1 MAAEVSLLDMLDA
14 RERRVHHQQELL
26 KRYHK
31 PLICFTMNIAGPI
44 KDSPLIRRG
53 FARGQQLLRQQFF
66 RAKLSPLH
74 TDARCEAT
82 GCEAF
87 YVLDADPMAIKKFT
101 TDIEDATPLGRLFDM
116 DVLRP
121 DGTKVD
127 REELSLSG
135 RRCLICGGPAKVCSS
150 RRIHTVA
157 ELQATTTE
165 ILTDTMDTWDAATA
179 AQQAVRAL
187 LYEVTTTPKPGLVDR
202 RNSGSH
208 TDMDSFTFM
217 SSAAAL
223 YPYFEACAKVGRET
237 MDRPAPETF
246 AALRPLGCE
255 AEGEMLDATNGVN
268 THKGAVFSIGI
279 TCAAL
284 GRLERALWADPA
296 RVLAEVSAMTK
307 GLAAQDFV
315 GVTAENAATAGQKLY
330 VQYGITG
337 VRGQVEAGLPVVLH
351 HGLPVLENGL
361 KLGYDINR
369 AGCAALL
376 EILVHSTDTNMIA
389 RSSRERQLAWV
400 ARVKELLAQT
410 PYPDEEALVELDDQ
424 FIAENLS
431 PGGSADLLALTYLLH
446 FFKTEEHLHV

>member
-1 MAAEVSLLDMLDA
+1 MAVEVSLLDMLDA

-26 KRYHK
+26 EQYHK

-74 TDARCEAT
+74 TDAHCEAT

-87 YVLDADPMAIKKFT
+87 YVLDADPMVIKKFT

-121 DGTKVD
+121 DGVKVD
-127 REELSLSG
+127 RQELALEG
-135 RRCLICGGPAKVCSS
+135 RRCLICGGPAKACSS

-157 ELQATTTE
+157 ELQAKTTD
-165 ILTDTMDTWDAATA
+165 ILTETLDAWDAATA

-223 YPYFEACAKVGRET
+223 YPYFEACARVGRET

-284 GRLERALWADPA
+284 GRLNRAEWCDPA
-296 RVLAEVSAMTK
+296 RVLQEVAAMTS
-307 GLAAQDFV
+307 GLTKQDFADI
-315 GVTAENAATAGQKLY
+315 TEENAVTAGQKLY

-337 VRGQVEAGLPVVLH
+337 IRGQVEAGLPVVLH
-351 HGLPVLENGL
+351 HGLPVLEKGL

>member
-1 MAAEVSLLDMLDA
+1 MAVEVSLLDMLDA
-14 RERRVHHQQELL
+14 RELRVHHQQELL
-26 KRYHK
+26 EQYHK

-74 TDARCEAT
+74 TDAHCEAT

-101 TDIEDATPLGRLFDM
+101 TDIEDATPLGRLFDL

-150 RRIHTVA
+150 RRIHTVV
-157 ELQATTTE
+157 ELQAKTTE

-237 MDRPAPETF
+237 MERPAPETF

-284 GRLERALWADPA
+284 GRLNRATWCDPA

-307 GLAAQDFV
+307 GLAVQDFA

-337 VRGQVEAGLPVVLH
+337 VRGQVEAGLPAVRDY
-351 HGLPVLENGL
+351 GLPALEAGIAA
-361 KLGYDINR
+361 GYDINR
-369 AGCAALL
+369 AGCGALL
-376 EILVHSTDTNMIA
+376 AILAHSTDTNIIA
-389 RSSRERQLAWV
+389 RSSRERQLALT
-400 ARVKELLAQT
+400 AELQALLAAD
-410 PYPDEEALVELDDQ
+410 PYPDEAALAALDDR
-424 FIAENLS
+424 FIAEHLS

>member
-74 TDARCEAT
+74 TDACCEAT

-157 ELQATTTE
+157 ELQAKTTE

-307 GLAAQDFV
+307 GLAAQDFM

-400 ARVKELLAQT
+400 AHVKELLAQT
-410 PYPDEEALVELDDQ
+410 PYPDEAALVALDDR

>member
-26 KRYHK
+26 KQYHK

-74 TDARCEAT
+74 MDAHCEAT

-157 ELQATTTE
+157 ELQAKTTE

-284 GRLERALWADPA
+284 GRLDRALWADPA

-307 GLAAQDFV
+307 GLAAQDFM
-315 GVTAENAATAGQKLY
+315 GVTAENAATVGQKLY

-337 VRGQVEAGLPVVLH
+337 VRGQVEAGLPVVLR
-351 HGLPVLENGL
+351 
-361 KLGYDINR
+361 KLRHPSR
-369 AGCAALL
+369 AKRLRDYL
-376 EILVHSTDTNMIA
+376 
-389 RSSRERQLAWV
+389 
-400 ARVKELLAQT
+400 
-410 PYPDEEALVELDDQ
+410 DE
-424 FIAENLS
+424 
-431 PGGSADLLALTYLLH
+431 
-446 FFKTEEHLHV
+446 

>member
-1 MAAEVSLLDMLDA
+1 MAVEVSLLDMLDA

-26 KRYHK
+26 ERYHK

-74 TDARCEAT
+74 TDAHCEAT

-87 YVLDADPMAIKKFT
+87 YVLDADPMTIKKFT

-116 DVLRP
+116 DVLRS

-157 ELQATTTE
+157 ELQAKTTD
-165 ILTDTMDTWDAATA
+165 ILTETLDAWDAATV

-223 YPYFEACAKVGRET
+223 YPYFEACARVGRET
-237 MDRPAPETF
+237 MDHPAPETF

-284 GRLERALWADPA
+284 GRLNRAEWCDPV
-296 RVLAEVSAMTK
+296 RVLQEVAAMTM
-307 GLAAQDFV
+307 GLTQQDLAA
-315 GVTAENAATAGQKLY
+315 VTTENAVTAGQKLY
-330 VQYGITG
+330 AQYGITG
-337 VRGQVEAGLPVVLH
+337 IRGQVEAGLPVVLH

-400 ARVKELLAQT
+400 AHVKELLAQT

-446 FFKTEEHLHV
+446 FFKTEDHLHV

>member
-26 KRYHK
+26 EQYHK

-74 TDARCEAT
+74 TDAHCEAT

-157 ELQATTTE
+157 ELQAKTTE

-223 YPYFEACAKVGRET
+223 YPYFEACARVGRET

-284 GRLERALWADPA
+284 GRLDRALWADPA

-307 GLAAQDFV
+307 GLAAQDFM

-410 PYPDEEALVELDDQ
+410 PYPDEAALVALDDR

>member
-1 MAAEVSLLDMLDA
+1 MAVEVSLLDMLDA

-26 KRYHK
+26 ERYHK

-74 TDARCEAT
+74 TDAHCEAT

-87 YVLDADPMAIKKFT
+87 YVLDADPMTIKKFT

-116 DVLRP
+116 DVLRS

-157 ELQATTTE
+157 ELQAKTTD
-165 ILTDTMDTWDAATA
+165 ILTETLDAWDAATV

-237 MDRPAPETF
+237 MDRPALETF

-284 GRLERALWADPA
+284 GRLNRAEWCDPA
-296 RVLAEVSAMTK
+296 RVLQEVAAMTS
-307 GLAAQDFV
+307 GLTKQDFADI
-315 GVTAENAATAGQKLY
+315 TEENAVTAGQKLY

-337 VRGQVEAGLPVVLH
+337 IRGQVEAGLPVVLK

-400 ARVKELLAQT
+400 TRVKELLAQT

-431 PGGSADLLALTYLLH
+431 PGGSADLLALTYLLY

>member
-1 MAAEVSLLDMLDA
+1 MAVEVSLLDMLDA

-26 KRYHK
+26 EQYHK

-74 TDARCEAT
+74 TDAHCEAT

-87 YVLDADPMAIKKFT
+87 YVLDADPMTIKKFT
-101 TDIEDATPLGRLFDM
+101 TDIEDATPLGRLFDL

-150 RRIHTVA
+150 RRIHTVV
-157 ELQATTTE
+157 ELQAKTTD
-165 ILTDTMDTWDAATA
+165 ILTETLDAWDAATA

-284 GRLERALWADPA
+284 GRLNRAEWCDPA
-296 RVLAEVSAMTK
+296 RVLQEVAAMTK
-307 GLAAQDFV
+307 GLTQQDLAD
-315 GVTAENAATAGQKLY
+315 VTTENAVTAGQKLY

-337 VRGQVEAGLPVVLH
+337 IRGQVEAGLPLVLH

-389 RSSRERQLAWV
+389 RSSRKRQLEVIAELKQ
-400 ARVKELLAQT
+400 RLEKE
-410 PYPDEEALVELDDQ
+410 PYPDAVELAMLDDR

>member
-1 MAAEVSLLDMLDA
+1 MAAEVSLLEMLDA

-26 KRYHK
+26 AQYQK
-31 PLICFTMNIAGPI
+31 PLVCFTMNIAGPV

-53 FARGQQLLRQQFF
+53 FARGQQLLRQQFLL
-66 RAKLSPLH
+66 AKLTPLH
-74 TDARCEAT
+74 TDAACAPT

-87 YVLDADPMAIKKFT
+87 YVLDADPLAIKKFT

-121 DGTKVD
+121 NGIKVD
-127 REELSLSG
+127 REELHLEG
-135 RRCLICGGPAKVCSS
+135 RRCLICGGPAKACSS

-157 ELQATTTE
+157 ELQAKTTA
-165 ILTDTMDTWDAATA
+165 ILTETLDAWDAATA

-217 SSAAAL
+217 SSAASL
-223 YPYFEACAKVGRET
+223 YPYFEACAKAGRAT

-255 AEGEMLDATNGVN
+255 AEGEMLDATHGIN
-268 THKGAVFSIGI
+268 THKGAIFSIGI

-284 GRLERALWADPA
+284 GRLDRSLWKDSA

-307 GLAAQDFV
+307 GLTAQDFA
-315 GVTAENAATAGQKLY
+315 GVTAETAVTAGQKLY

-337 VRGQVEAGLPVVLH
+337 VRGQVEAGLPAVLE
-351 HGLPVLENGL
+351 HGLPALEQGL
-361 KLGYDINR
+361 AQGYDINR
-369 AGCAALL
+369 AGCGALL
-376 EILVHSTDTNMIA
+376 AILAHSTDTNIIA
-389 RSSRERQLAWV
+389 RSSRKRQLALV
-400 ARVKELLAQT
+400 DELNALLAQT
-410 PYPDEEALVELDDQ
+410 PYPDEALLAALDDR
-424 FIAENLS
+424 FIAEHLS

-446 FFKTEEHLHV
+446 FFRTDASI